1 MKYGAKGAKWAPMT
15 TEGTA
20 TVKPTYGEALEFDGL
35 NEVNETLNMAT
46 GSAYGDN
53 QEKIF
58 ISEFSNGEATVKA
71 VFIPYELSEAILGT
85 TGDSEGGLE
94 YGQEDNQPFGAY
106 GFYRTLMDAKKNK
119 YYEVNFY
126 PKVQGSIEGST
137 SKTKEDGVTLEYD
150 AIKLRIQSCNN
161 GTFKIE
167 KRFKKETAA
176 IEYLAGLFEGT
187 SAWPSEKKSGQA
199 DQGGSAG
206 ESGENTAG
214 GSTEGN
220 EDQEVTA

>member
-1 MKYGAKGAKWAPMT
+1 MKYGSKGAKWAPMA

-20 TVKPTYGEALEFDGL
+20 TAKPTYGDALEFDGL

-58 ISEFSNGEATVKA
+58 LSEFSNGEATVKA
-71 VFIPYELSEAILGT
+71 VFISNELSEAILGT

-119 YYEVNFY
+119 FYEVIFY
-126 PKVQGSIEGST
+126 PKVQGSLEGST

-167 KRFKKETAA
+167 KRFDEETKA

-187 SAWPSEKKSGQA
+187 SAWPSDKKTEQT
-199 DQGGSAG
+199 DQGNSEG
-206 ESGENTAG
+206 ENRENTAD
-214 GSTEGN
+214 GSTE
-220 EDQEVTA
+220 EEVTA